1 MYVPESS
8 HEQCPKATGVSP
20 WYGVYTNPLEVVG
33 KTIIMARCAV
43 VIDPEF
49 LKHEPGQSHPER
61 PERLKVLLDLTRGL
75 HGGDLQILPPRPAK
89 REEVRSSHSS
99 DYIDLIRAT
108 STTNRYALD
117 GDTVTCADSFGTALL
132 AVGGFLRLLDS
143 VAASDFRN
151 GFALVRP
158 PGHHAMRDRAMGFC
172 LFNTM
177 SIGAHHL
184 KRVYGAK
191 RILIMDWDVHHGNGT
206 QDSFYQD
213 PSVLYISTHQ
223 YPFYPG
229 TGAVEEV
236 GSGKGEGYTVN
247 IPLHAGCGDEDYL
260 RVFTEIVVPI
270 VNKFEPEWILVSAGF
285 DPHQDD
291 PLGGMCVTEKGFG
304 IMASLLL
311 DLAAKHASGKIAF
324 LLEGGYDLGALR
336 NSVAAVF
343 EKMKGEGR
351 TEPLS
356 QGGGER
362 VKPLIQKV
370 LNVQEKFW

>member
-1 MYVPESS
+1 MGAICKS
-8 HEQCPKATGVSP
+8 
-20 WYGVYTNPLEVVG
+20 
-33 KTIIMARCAV
+33 
-43 VIDPEF
+43 F
-49 LKHEPGQSHPER
+49 
-61 PERLKVLLDLTRGL
+61 
-75 HGGDLQILPPRPAK
+75 PPRPAK

-236 GSGKGEGYTVN
+236 GSGKGKGYTVN
-247 IPLHAGCGDEDYL
+247 IPLHAGCGWH
-260 RVFTEIVVPI
+260 R
-270 VNKFEPEWILVSAGF
+270 KR
-285 DPHQDD
+285 
-291 PLGGMCVTEKGFG
+291 
-304 IMASLLL
+304 
-311 DLAAKHASGKIAF
+311 ASG
-324 LLEGGYDLGALR
+324 LGSRL
-336 NSVAAVF
+336 
-343 EKMKGEGR
+343 
-351 TEPLS
+351 
-356 QGGGER
+356 
-362 VKPLIQKV
+362 
-370 LNVQEKFW
+370 